1 MNKPNLDVT
10 GWKIKIWCWCTR
22 NSGPWRVKL
31 NYALFPLT
39 CGPSQ
44 GQWQHTPQAS
54 SKSASSSYSRCAR
67 MPQSP
72 CYDHILPDREWI
84 LQKCLFLPKLPQ
96 NTQKRPGWGMTQGAR
111 KGSDWALRLWMSM
124 IFKTVGPH
132 RALLQPGFEDD
143 LHVNSPKSTTTG
155 GTHPCQVKPLAQFQD
170 MCIILQK
177 RSTPSVNSKH
187 GQWMEIPS
195 FGCSQ
200 ESAVFFFSQRLPKYQ
215 NLLKKSSTK
224 NKTSKHQHDTLDT
237 MVIHGPW
244 LGPTY
249 WSFIP
254 GSALGLSI
262 SSAVSKPMARRLS
275 PV

>member
-1 MNKPNLDVT
+1 
-10 GWKIKIWCWCTR
+10 
-22 NSGPWRVKL
+22 
-31 NYALFPLT
+31 
-39 CGPSQ
+39 
-44 GQWQHTPQAS
+44 
-54 SKSASSSYSRCAR
+54 
-67 MPQSP
+67 
-72 CYDHILPDREWI
+72 
-84 LQKCLFLPKLPQ
+84 
-96 NTQKRPGWGMTQGAR
+96 
-111 KGSDWALRLWMSM
+111 MSM
-124 IFKTVGPH
+124 IFKTVGPQPQ

-177 RSTPSVNSKH
+177 RSTASVNSKH

-215 NLLKKSSTK
+215 NLLFRKVRKTK
-224 NKTSKHQHDTLDT
+224 RPNINMTHWTHWT
-237 MVIHGPW
+237 PW

>member
-1 MNKPNLDVT
+1 MDSW
-10 GWKIKIWCWCTR
+10 G
-22 NSGPWRVKL
+22 G
-31 NYALFPLT
+31 
-39 CGPSQ
+39 
-44 GQWQHTPQAS
+44 
-54 SKSASSSYSRCAR
+54 
-67 MPQSP
+67 
-72 CYDHILPDREWI
+72 
-84 LQKCLFLPKLPQ
+84 CLFLPELPQ

-124 IFKTVGPH
+124 IFKTVGPQPQ

-177 RSTPSVNSKH
+177 RSTASVNSKH

-215 NLLKKSSTK
+215 NLLFRKVRKTK
-224 NKTSKHQHDTLDT
+224 RPNINMTHWTHWT
-237 MVIHGPW
+237 PW